1 MVSQNWDW
9 VSASTTATSHKGTE
23 HGTGAACGSVGK
35 RLQQELM
42 TKMMPGDKG
51 ISAFPE
57 SDSLFKLVE
66 TIRGA
71 AGTVYE
77 ELRYKLSLEVPSGYP
92 YNALTVKFVT
102 YHPDVDMQGNNCLDI
117 LKDKGSALYD
127 VRTIL
132 LFIQSLVGEFKI
144 DCPLNTHAAELWTNP
159 IAFKKDLLET
169 YIKQMTSQKP

>member
-42 TKMMPGDKG
+42 TKM
-51 ISAFPE
+51 
-57 SDSLFKLVE
+57 
-66 TIRGA
+66 
-71 AGTVYE
+71 VYE